1 MVNHIQCTTHIQGS
15 PLQYEVKWSERARR
29 LRLSVTNDGVLVTL
43 PRGTA
48 AAEAER
54 FIQQNS
60 AWLGEQLRKLEHR
73 QAKARSQSLPGD
85 VILLRGKPTQVR
97 VIEEEGRRVQALV
110 RETGSRLEVLLPEGA
125 GSKKGKVL
133 ENAMREMARD
143 ELTRAV
149 TTHARAM
156 RVSPKGI
163 NIRDQRTRW
172 GSCSTRGTLSFN
184 WRLVMAPPEVL
195 NYVVVHELAHLR
207 VPNHSREFWNLVSQ
221 YFPAY
226 KEARLWLKRNAA
238 RLHPNLN

>member
-1 MVNHIQCTTHIQGS
+1 
-15 PLQYEVKWSERARR
+15 
-29 LRLSVTNDGVLVTL
+29 
-43 PRGTA
+43 
-48 AAEAER
+48 
-54 FIQQNS
+54 
-60 AWLGEQLRKLEHR
+60 
-73 QAKARSQSLPGD
+73 
-85 VILLRGKPTQVR
+85 
-97 VIEEEGRRVQALV
+97 
-110 RETGSRLEVLLPEGA
+110 
-125 GSKKGKVL
+125 
-133 ENAMREMARD
+133 MREMARD